1 MVDAIL
7 EARTLPVAMHNPS
20 LFTTPIL
27 LMQNYPNGLRQ
38 GCQTIIQRGPHNIT
52 TRTYKLENMQST
64 QINVSPLI
72 YIEPTITKTKMN
84 QQYRWGSISV
94 DIKSGSTQAP
104 WIHSKPVLIQPVPY
118 RGKQGFKKP
127 TEATRI
133 LQQPQWVSEWLF
145 HLFKGNFQFLE
156 RNRKGIYCPCFFA
169 HSEVWGRNTQLLLC
183 ILKEQISLST
193 IFGIHRWGKDDLKDS
208 LR

>member
-20 LFTTPIL
+20 LFTTPVL

-118 RGKQGFKKP
+118 RGKQRVLRSPQRPHASYSSLNGFQNGCFIYLKAISSFWRETGKAFTVHGFLP
-127 TEATRI
+127 I
-133 LQQPQWVSEWLF
+133 LRSGEEI
-145 HLFKGNFQFLE
+145 HS
-156 RNRKGIYCPCFFA
+156 FFC
-169 HSEVWGRNTQLLLC
+169 V
-183 ILKEQISLST
+183 
-193 IFGIHRWGKDDLKDS
+193 F
-208 LR
+208 